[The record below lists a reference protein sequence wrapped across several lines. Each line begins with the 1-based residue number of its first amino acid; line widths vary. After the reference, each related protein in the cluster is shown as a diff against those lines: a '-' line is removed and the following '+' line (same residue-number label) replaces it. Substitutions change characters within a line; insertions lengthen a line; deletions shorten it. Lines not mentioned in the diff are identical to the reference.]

1 MLVQLLFEQPRHPEQ
16 LYRTCDGLLRLQK
29 KAPAASF
36 AKACELAIEY
46 RNFSY
51 RFVGRILQNNME
63 DHQDLPAKEQ
73 FLPVHGNIRG
83 KEYYTNHYPIL
94 KMNIETQL
102 KQLRLHGMGRS
113 WQALMETRKHHELSF
128 TEGMEMLLQAE
139 EDDRSDKRFER
150 LQRGAHFRY
159 QASIEELQLET
170 SRGLDKSLVAN
181 LATGDYI
188 AKGEA
193 VLVCGSTGTGKS
205 FLASALGHHACSQG
219 YKVVY
224 YNLHKLLLKTKM
236 SRIDGTI
243 YKFFEKLSRT
253 DLLILDDF
261 GLTHLEQQQRM
272 DFMEIIEDRHA
283 SKTTII
289 ASQLPVASWYDVI
302 GENTIADALLDRMV
316 HTSYRIELKGES
328 LRKKK

>member
-1 MLVQLLFEQPRHPEQ
+1 
-16 LYRTCDGLLRLQK
+16 
-29 KAPAASF
+29 
-36 AKACELAIEY
+36 
-46 RNFSY
+46 
-51 RFVGRILQNNME
+51 
-63 DHQDLPAKEQ
+63 
-73 FLPVHGNIRG
+73 
-83 KEYYTNHYPIL
+83 
-94 KMNIETQL
+94 MNIETQL
-102 KQLRLHGMGRS
+102 RQLRLHGMGRS

-128 TEGMEMLLQAE
+128 TEGMEILLQAE
-139 EDDRSDKRFER
+139 EDDRGDKRFER
-150 LQRGAHFRY
+150 LQKSAHFRY
-159 QASIEELQLET
+159 QASIQELHMET

-188 AKGEA
+188 TKGEA

-219 YKVVY
+219 YKVAY
-224 YNLHKLLLKTKM
+224 YNLQKLLLKTKM

-272 DFMEIIEDRHA
+272 DFMEIIEDRHSNKA
-283 SKTTII
+283 TII
-289 ASQLPVASWYDVI
+289 ASQLPVANWYDVI